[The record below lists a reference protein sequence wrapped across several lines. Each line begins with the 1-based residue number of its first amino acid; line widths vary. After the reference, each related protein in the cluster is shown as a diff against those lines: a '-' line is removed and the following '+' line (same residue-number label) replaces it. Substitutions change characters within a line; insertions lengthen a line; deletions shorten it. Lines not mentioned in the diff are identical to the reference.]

1 MYLYPFPFQR
11 RYDSYIWPILTF
23 KIVFIYSLF
32 AARKNSKQLFWIL
45 PKGYLGSVSWPALT
59 ELPIN
64 EAPELPARNIPGGK
78 VNRGESGCLKTHV
91 STLFRTLIPLWLKGK
106 KGRAN
111 SKRVFTIPTVLKN
124 VAVTYALQ
132 ALKQAGKI
140 VHLSAEQRIG
150 YRKAHRDRTGTGRQ
164 GCSPL
169 SVKVKQ
175 SWAGLVCFLSSTCQW

>member
-11 RYDSYIWPILTF
+11 RYDSYIPPILTF

-45 PKGYLGSVSWPALT
+45 PKGHLGSVSWPALT

-78 VNRGESGCLKTHV
+78 VNRGEFGCLKTHV

-106 KGRAN
+106 KGMVSSERI
-111 SKRVFTIPTVLKN
+111 FTIPTVLKK
-124 VAVTYALQ
+124 VAMTCALQ
-132 ALKQAGKI
+132 APKQAAKI
-140 VHLSAEQRIG
+140 VQLSAEQSIN
-150 YRKAHRDRTGTGRQ
+150 RQ
-164 GCSPL
+164 KGP
-169 SVKVKQ
+169 
-175 SWAGLVCFLSSTCQW
+175 